1 MTWHVDGEMVRS
13 AYTLHSDGDWFLLGA
28 ELHAR
33 VTRGSCLRH
42 RDGVRPRQ
50 RAAMRVIGHRGTPSH
65 PTYPEN
71 TLAAVRTALQA
82 GVDGVEVD
90 VRATEDG
97 VLVLAHDGDLG
108 RVLGTGAGTG
118 PASVCVPA
126 VGEPAPSGGGSDRG
140 WDGWPS
146 FSADAWSVAR

>member
-1 MTWHVDGEMVRS
+1 VRWSGRRTRCTPTATGFCS
-13 AYTLHSDGDWFLLGA
+13 AQSFTRASRG
-28 ELHAR
+28 AR
-33 VTRGSCLRH
+33 VSVIGTASGPDS
-42 RDGVRPRQ
+42 VRPCASSAT
-50 RAAMRVIGHRGTPSH
+50 AATPSH

-126 VGEPAPSGGGSDRG
+126 VGEPAPSGRGSDRG
-140 WDGWPS
+140 WDGWSS

>member
-1 MTWHVDGEMVRS
+1 
-13 AYTLHSDGDWFLLGA
+13 
-28 ELHAR
+28 
-33 VTRGSCLRH
+33 
-42 RDGVRPRQ
+42 VRPCASSAT
-50 RAAMRVIGHRGTPSH
+50 AATPSH

-97 VLVLAHDGDLG
+97 VLVLSHDGDLG
-108 RVLGTGAGTG
+108 RVLGTG

-126 VGEPAPSGGGSDRG
+126 VGEPAPSGRGSDRG
-140 WDGWPS
+140 WDGWAS

>member
-1 MTWHVDGEMVRS
+1 
-13 AYTLHSDGDWFLLGA
+13 
-28 ELHAR
+28 
-33 VTRGSCLRH
+33 
-42 RDGVRPRQ
+42 
-50 RAAMRVIGHRGTPSH
+50 MRVIGHRGTPSH
-65 PTYPEN
+65 PAYPEN

-97 VLVLAHDGDLG
+97 VLGGPDRDLG
-108 RVLGTGAGTG
+108 RVLGTG